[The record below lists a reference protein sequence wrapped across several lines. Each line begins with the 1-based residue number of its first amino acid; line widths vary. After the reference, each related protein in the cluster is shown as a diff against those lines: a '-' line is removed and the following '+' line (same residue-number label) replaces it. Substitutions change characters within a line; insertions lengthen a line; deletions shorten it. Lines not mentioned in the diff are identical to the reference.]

1 MVSRGVK
8 LIVNDRDQQRVEK
21 LGAFKQGDDWMFSNL
36 SHLMLMKRWLPGN
49 LLISNFFQLISAP
62 FECYSC
68 HQLTH
73 VKGSLLDSYNM
84 ADLDYG
90 DDMEYQDLANRIGNF
105 AVIPISE
112 FEPFIPK
119 SLKRQF
125 KETWS
130 IDYRYSHMRDA
141 TLLSNICSHCG
152 KLQGD
157 NYVMGR
163 VGKGSPFT
171 KELISS
177 VWQFELLNP
186 QVLWFNMRSGFMN
199 DHIEFDCPKYHI
211 AAKNWGGE
219 LLIKPNQA
227 LADVQSLPEVV
238 VSAVQYHDFP
248 L

>member
-1 MVSRGVK
+1 MVNRGVK
-8 LIVNDRDQQRVEK
+8 LNVSDKDQRRVEQ
-21 LGAFKQGDDWMFSNL
+21 LGAIKQNGSWFFSDFD
-36 SHLMLMKRWLPGN
+36 HLMLMRRWLPGN
-49 LLISNFFQLISAP
+49 LLIANYFELIAAP
-62 FECYSC
+62 FQCYAC

-73 VKGSLLDSYNM
+73 VKGVLLDSRNI

-90 DDMEYQDLANRIGNF
+90 DNIEFQDLANRVGRF

-119 SLKRQF
+119 NLKKQL

-130 IDYRYSHMRDA
+130 IDYRYSHMRKEI
-141 TLLSNICSHCG
+141 LLSNVCSHCG

-163 VGKGSPFT
+163 VGEGSPFK

-199 DHIEFDCPKYHI
+199 DHIEFDCPKYCI
-211 AAKNWGGE
+211 SARKWEGE
-219 LLIKPNQA
+219 LLTKPNRV
-227 LADVQSLPEVV
+227 LADVQSLPEGVV
-238 VSAVQYHDFP
+238 PAVQSHDVS